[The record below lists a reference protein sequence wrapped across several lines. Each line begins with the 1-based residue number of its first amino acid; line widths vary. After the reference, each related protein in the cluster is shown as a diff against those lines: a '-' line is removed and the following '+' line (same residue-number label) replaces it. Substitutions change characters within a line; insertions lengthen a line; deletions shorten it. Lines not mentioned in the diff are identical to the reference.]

1 MKPKAKPFRYP
12 PNHGIESADTND
24 TGKEAEEPESVS
36 SDSDEEGGA
45 AAVGDAFGDLFSR
58 LHEFRSAASALNA
71 NDRKDFAEK
80 VTNVSLNTMSKT
92 VSTKSQCN

>member
-12 PNHGIESADTND
+12 SKHGTESADTND
-24 TGKEAEEPESVS
+24 TGREAEEPECVP

-45 AAVGDAFGDLFSR
+45 AEVGDAFGDLFSR

-80 VTNVSLNTMSKT
+80 VTNVSPNTISKT
-92 VSTKSQCN
+92 VITKSQCN